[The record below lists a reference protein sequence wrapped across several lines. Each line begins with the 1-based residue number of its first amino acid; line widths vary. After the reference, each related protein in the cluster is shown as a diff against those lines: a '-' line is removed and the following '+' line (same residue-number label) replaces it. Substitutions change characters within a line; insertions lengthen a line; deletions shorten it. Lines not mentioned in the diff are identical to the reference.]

1 MAQDTSGVDVNAL
14 FRKQAMWEQESG
26 DKVPRT
32 TAPAAAATVVY
43 LSQRRL
49 PLPACGL
56 LLASGPLPSPIWLRR
71 AWSMTWCVLS
81 PAQPPR
87 LVLTAV

>member
-56 LLASGPLPSPIWLRR
+56 LLASGLLPSPIWLRR

-81 PAQPPR
+81 PAQPLH

>member
-32 TAPAAAATVVY
+32 TAPAAAASVVY

-49 PLPACGL
+49 PPPACGL
-56 LLASGPLPSPIWLRR
+56 LLASGLLLSPTWLRR
-71 AWSMTWCVLS
+71 AWWMTWCVLS
-81 PAQPPR
+81 RARRPH